1 LPLLPEGATLVIDKK
16 EARTKAGV
24 EVIMGLFDKLFKKR
38 PDPDPV
44 KKEKLAATPPPAP
57 EVKKRTSWIDELA
70 DPDSPVHEKLKK
82 LPETPKEK
90 VEPAKRIG
98 NNVTIKHE
106 QEKREQIKELSHID
120 LGQTVGTLG
129 CFLNYSN
136 YKVIGN
142 DEQGKRRI
150 KIRTGI
156 NEQQA
161 IEKAMNEGLLAPF
174 KTEVIEHD
182 APTER
187 QLECLKSHG
196 TFIPDGI
203 TKDDASCMI
212 SRLVGDDDLESPAPW
227 LVALANGFNIEFS
240 AFIGAKGLFRSVIYQ
255 ANERDRAALFG
266 YAVRQS
272 LQGSG
277 LGNML
282 ADPAVG
288 SFYSFADQVVAD
300 PSLLRSLNG
309 REPEDYIH
317 PHKGTAIYK
326 AAASRLSGGG
336 A

>member
-1 LPLLPEGATLVIDKK
+1 
-16 EARTKAGV
+16 
-24 EVIMGLFDKLFKKR
+24 MGLFDKLFKKQ

-44 KKEKLAATPPPAP
+44 KKEKPAATPPPAP
-57 EVKKRTSWIDELA
+57 EVKKRTSWLDELA
-70 DPDSPVHEKLKK
+70 DPKSPVHEKLKK
-82 LPETPKEK
+82 LPETPKK
-90 VEPAKRIG
+90 RAEPVRQIG
-98 NNVTIKHE
+98 STVTIKRE
-106 QEKREQIKELSHID
+106 QEKREQIRELSYID
-120 LGQTVGTLG
+120 LGQPMGALG

-142 DEQGKRRI
+142 DDQGKRRV

-156 NEQQA
+156 NEQKA
-161 IEKAMNEGLLAPF
+161 IEKAMKEGLLAPF

-182 APTER
+182 TPTER

-255 ANERDRAALFG
+255 ANDRDRAALFG

-272 LQGSG
+272 LQGSS

-282 ADPAVG
+282 EDPAAG
-288 SFYSFADQVVAD
+288 SFYNFADQVVAD
-300 PSLLRSLNG
+300 PALLRSLNG
-309 REPEDYIH
+309 REPADYIH

-326 AAASRLSGGG
+326 AAAVLFSGGG

>member
-1 LPLLPEGATLVIDKK
+1 
-16 EARTKAGV
+16 
-24 EVIMGLFDKLFKKR
+24 MGLFDKLFKKQ

-44 KKEKLAATPPPAP
+44 KKEKPAATPPPAP
-57 EVKKRTSWIDELA
+57 EVKKRTSWLDELA
-70 DPDSPVHEKLKK
+70 DPKSPVHEKLKK
-82 LPETPKEK
+82 LPETPKK
-90 VEPAKRIG
+90 RAEPVRQIG
-98 NNVTIKHE
+98 STVTIKRE
-106 QEKREQIKELSHID
+106 QEKREQIRELSYID
-120 LGQTVGTLG
+120 LGQPMGALG

-142 DEQGKRRI
+142 DDQGKRRV

-156 NEQQA
+156 NEQKA
-161 IEKAMNEGLLAPF
+161 IEKAMKEGLLAPF

-182 APTER
+182 TPTER

-255 ANERDRAALFG
+255 ANDRDRAALFG

-272 LQGSG
+272 LRGSS

-282 ADPAVG
+282 EDPAVG
-288 SFYSFADQVVAD
+288 SFYDFADQVTAD
-300 PSLLRSLNG
+300 PALLRSLAG
-309 REPEDYIH
+309 REAADYMH

-326 AAASRLSGGG
+326 AAARFSGGG